1 MKQKIKI
8 NLHKIRLKWG
18 NFTQFRSKN
27 TKNLKKKKKMHIQN
41 STNYKMFKKFSKSQ
55 KNHYFKYLN
64 NTLYKIKN
72 KKLEECLY
80 KIVISD

>member
-8 NLHKIRLKWG
+8 NQYKIRLRWG
-18 NFTQFRSKN
+18 NFTQFKSKN
-27 TKNLKKKKKMHIQN
+27 TKNSKKKKKMHIQN
-41 STNYKMFKKFSKSQ
+41 STNYKMFRKFSKSQ

-64 NTLYKIKN
+64 NTLYRIKN
-72 KKLEECLY
+72 KKSEDYLY